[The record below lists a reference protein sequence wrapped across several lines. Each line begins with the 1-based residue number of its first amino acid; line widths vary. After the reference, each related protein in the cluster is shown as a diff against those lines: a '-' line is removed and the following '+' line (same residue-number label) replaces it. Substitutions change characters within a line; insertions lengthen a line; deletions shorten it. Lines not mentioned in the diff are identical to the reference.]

1 MSVSPF
7 EYVKSINDSKVH
19 VMDTE
24 HMENSYNAFI
34 VNRSM
39 SYFHD
44 TVLLANEMNRLHHT
58 DSRLQ
63 YDFLFHAVRKRK
75 RFSKWLKRDEDSSI
89 DVIMRNYKYSYEK
102 ARSVLGLFSDSQLNE
117 LKERMNTS
125 GKRE

>member
-63 YDFLFHAVRKRK
+63 YDFLFYAVRKRK